1 MSTPFSYA
9 SLGASEYQLCSR
21 SICPDKALPSQ
32 KWKVSYWVPSPDFST
47 RSHSSRH
54 RALVC
59 FKCNILLLQL
69 FNNVL
74 YKCPTTSQSDLS
86 HPKSV
91 SSQQPTRTAP
101 GLAPA
106 ADWSHPVCRSSDSL
120 TSQLGAEC
128 SRHGTEDAQ
137 PQDQCAGT
145 VPCSR
150 SVPCCSYGIAEP

>member
-1 MSTPFSYA
+1 MPHLVLQSISCA
-9 SLGASEYQLCSR
+9 AGASAQTKPYQARNGRCHIGSQAPTLA
-21 SICPDKALPSQ
+21 PDLTAP
-32 KWKVSYWVPSPDFST
+32 
-47 RSHSSRH
+47 RH

-128 SRHGTEDAQ
+128 SRQGTEDAQ
-137 PQDQCAGT
+137 PQDQRAGT